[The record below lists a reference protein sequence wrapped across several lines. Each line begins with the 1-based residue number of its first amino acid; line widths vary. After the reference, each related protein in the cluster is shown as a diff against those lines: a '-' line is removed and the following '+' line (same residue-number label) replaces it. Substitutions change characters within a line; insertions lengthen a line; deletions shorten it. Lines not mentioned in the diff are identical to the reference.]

1 MPIKPPE
8 FEAIDPKTGMTL
20 DEWDA
25 FIKSARA
32 AGASGSDVPEVT
44 TTGILRPRVKTAKV
58 RSASTK

>member
-8 FEAIDPKTGMTL
+8 FEAIDKKTGMTL

-25 FIKSARA
+25 FVQSARA

-44 TTGILRPRVKTAKV
+44 TTGILHPRIKTAKV
-58 RSASTK
+58 RTTSTK